1 MRTSIITMWSKK
13 LPPASLLVPF
23 FLLHLLW
30 TTTVHARE
38 EKKGPSISQTKLDN
52 PPANFFYFDD
62 SEIILIHDRDAGI
75 ILRSVDAGKEFKKV
89 DDIAEGKAWDVQP
102 HPFNPKVAYALGETT
117 EHWITN
123 DQGESWTKF
132 KTDAPPSLFKQPL
145 GFHATDSN
153 KVLLHTQ
160 ECKGIFDCEEQD
172 YYTTD
177 GFKSVKPLRK
187 NTSNCIFVHSTLR
200 SEVDEKDLEIPEDRV
215 VCVVIGRDSPYAKD
229 FRVVF
234 SDDYFKDGSKDGY
247 EPYLDGDRT
256 VKGIIKMAMVKG
268 YLVAAA
274 KAEHTAEMALYVTKD
289 AKTWHRA
296 EFPKDHKLEEDAYT
310 ILESTNYS
318 IQVDVMTTKPSNPMG
333 VLFTSNSNGTYFA
346 RNIEHTNRNRG
357 GNVDFEKIQGI
368 QGIVLVNI
376 VENWQDVARSSR
388 ANKKVKTKIS
398 FHDGR
403 NFEPITYDKK
413 ELHLHSVTDISNFF
427 GRIYS
432 SSAPGIV
439 MGVGNTGDYLRD
451 YEEGDLYV
459 SDDAGL
465 TWNLAL
471 KEAHK
476 YEFGDQGAVLMAI
489 YDEGP
494 TNEISYSIDHGKTW
508 DTAALV
514 DGDKKVR
521 AKVLTTTPDS
531 TSLKFVLLATIDRKD
546 YYVFSID
553 FEGLHERKCE
563 KDDFEDW
570 HARPESQ
577 DDPGC
582 VMGEK
587 QWYRRRKADAKCFV
601 GEKFEDPVA
610 QFDECPCTNKD
621 FECDYNYNFK
631 WDGPEHRCVPAGTMP
646 VPSGQCEKGDD
657 KYKGS
662 SGYRLIPGNKCKDG
676 VNLEQEIERD
686 CRESKK
692 APVSGKIS
700 AEITSFRGKYFME
713 HYYLERAGS
722 SSGTDQT
729 VIMRTNEK
737 EIYISRDHGKVWT
750 RELEGKEIT
759 AIYPHQY
766 FNDAVFFLTG
776 GKTVHYTTNR
786 GATFDSFTAEASPTR
801 DKVQIMGFHEDRKD
815 WLLWTGAVDC
825 SSSKNGECHSVTFYS
840 TDRGDHWETLARYVR
855 KCEFIKKEG
864 RPGGDKLEKLVY
876 CEQFEGEKLGGPLQL
891 LSSNNWF
898 GDREVKF
905 PDVIDFATMSEF
917 IIVAA
922 KDSDQKSL
930 KIDTSMDGRIF
941 ADALFPKNLE
951 VPHQTAYTV
960 LDSSTHAI
968 FLHVTVED
976 RPNFEYGSIVKSNSN
991 GTSYVLSLDGV
1002 NRNEAGFADF
1012 EKMLGLQGV
1021 ALTNVVANREH
1032 PSDNEVK
1039 KLKSMITHNDGAQW
1053 ALLPAPEKDA
1063 EGHDF
1068 ECDIENIDSCSL
1080 HLHAYTERDDP
1091 RKTFSS
1097 PSAIGLMMGVGNVGE
1112 HLTRKSD
1119 GDLFLTRDGGV
1130 TWNAVKKGNYMWE
1143 YGDQGSILVIVKEN
1157 VATKVVYYSRDEGD
1171 TWTEYQFSESEMNIF
1186 SISTVP
1192 SDNSRNFLLWGKDTH
1207 SDGKIVTVNLDFTG
1221 LTDRQCK
1228 LMLDDL
1234 NSDERDYELWTP
1246 KHPLQDDSCLFGKVA
1261 QYHRKKRDRDCYNG
1275 PKIPDPH
1282 TKKYCACTRQ
1292 DFEWYVPQSSIVTS
1306 SLQ

>member
-1 MRTSIITMWSKK
+1 MWFKR

-23 FLLHLLW
+23 FLLQLLW

-38 EKKGPSISQTKLDN
+38 DKKGPVISKTKLDN

-62 SEIILIHDRDAGI
+62 SEIILIHDREAGI
-75 ILRSVDAGKEFKKV
+75 ILRSVDAGQTWKKAE
-89 DDIAEGKAWDVQP
+89 DIDKGKAWDVQP
-102 HPFNPKVAYALGETT
+102 HPFNSKVAYVMGEAT

-123 DQGESWTKF
+123 DQGESWVKF
-132 KTDAPPSLFKQPL
+132 ETAAPPSLLQQPL
-145 GFHATDSN
+145 SFHATDSN

-160 ECKGIFDCEEQD
+160 QCRGFFDCEEKD
-172 YYTTD
+172 YYTKN
-177 GFKSVKPLRK
+177 GFKSLELLRK
-187 NTSNCIFVHSTLR
+187 NTKNCIFVHSTLR

-215 VCVVIGRDSPYAKD
+215 VCVVVGRDTPYAKD

-318 IQVDVMTTKPSNPMG
+318 IQVDVMTTRPTNPMG
-333 VLFTSNSNGTYFA
+333 VLFTSNSNGTYFT

-357 GNVDFEKIQGI
+357 GNVDFEKIQGV
-368 QGIVLVNI
+368 QGIVLVN
-376 VENWQDVARSSR
+376 VVDNWEKVSQSSQ
-388 ANKKVKTKIS
+388 ANKKIKTKIS
-398 FHDGR
+398 FDDGR
-403 NFEPITYDKK
+403 NFEPITCDKK

-432 SSAPGIV
+432 SPAPGIV
-439 MGVGNTGDYLRD
+439 MGIGNAGEYLRD

-489 YDEGP
+489 FDEGP
-494 TNEISYSIDHGKTW
+494 TQEITYSIDHGKNW
-508 DTAALV
+508 ETADL
-514 DGDKKVR
+514 GEKVR

-531 TSLKFVLLATIDRKD
+531 TSLKFVLLATVDRKD
-546 YYVFSID
+546 YYVFSVD
-553 FEGLHERKCE
+553 FTGLHENKCE
-563 KDDFEDW
+563 DDDFENW
-570 HARPESQ
+570 YTRPESKE
-577 DDPGC
+577 DPGC
-582 VMGEK
+582 VMGQR
-587 QWYRRRKADAKCFV
+587 QWYRRRKASAKCFV
-601 GEKFEDPVA
+601 SEKFEDPVA
-610 QFDECPCTNKD
+610 QFDRCECTEKD
-621 FECDYNYNFK
+621 FECDYNFK
-631 WDGPEHRCVPAGTMP
+631 RDEQSMKCVPAGTMP
-646 VPSGQCEKGDD
+646 VPHGQCKDGDD

-662 SGYRLIPGNKCKDG
+662 SGYRLIPGNKCKGG
-676 VNLEQEIERD
+676 VDLEKEEERP
-686 CRESKK
+686 CKESEK
-692 APVSGKIS
+692 APISGKIS
-700 AEITSFRGKYFME
+700 VEITPFRGKYFME

-722 SSGTDQT
+722 SSGNDQT

-737 EIYISRDHGKVWT
+737 EIYISSDHGKTWNHV
-750 RELEGKEIT
+750 LKGKEIT

-766 FNDAVFFLTG
+766 NNDAVYFLTA
-776 GKTVHYTTNR
+776 GKTVHYTVNR
-786 GATFDSFTAEASPTR
+786 GKSFGEFQAKAPPTR
-801 DKVQIMGFHEDRKD
+801 DKVQIMGFHEDKKD

-825 SSSKNGECHSVTFYS
+825 SSSKSDECHSVTFYS
-840 TDRGDHWETLARYVR
+840 EDRGDNWNTLARYVR

-864 RPGGDKLEKLVY
+864 RKGGDKLEKLIY
-876 CEQFEGEKLGGPLQL
+876 CEKFKDERLGGPLQL

-898 GDREVKF
+898 GESQVKF
-905 PDVIDFATMSEF
+905 ADVIDFATMSEF

-930 KIDTSMDGRIF
+930 KIDTSMDGIVF
-941 ADALFPKNLE
+941 ADALFPENFK
-951 VPHQTAYTV
+951 VPHRTAYTV

-976 RPNFEYGSIVKSNSN
+976 RQNFEYGSIVKSNGN

-1012 EKMLGLQGV
+1012 EKMLGLPGV
-1021 ALTNVVANREH
+1021 ALTNVVANRQH
-1032 PSDNEVK
+1032 PKDDQGK
-1039 KLKSMITHNDGAQW
+1039 KLKSMITHNDGSQW
-1053 ALLPAPEKDA
+1053 ALLPAPKKDA

-1068 ECDIENIDSCSL
+1068 KCDVDKVESCSL

-1130 TWNAVKKGNYMWE
+1130 NWHAVRKGNYMWE

-1157 VATKVVYYSRDEGD
+1157 VATKLVHYSRDEGE
-1171 TWTEYQFSESEMNIF
+1171 TWTEFQFSESDMNIF

-1192 SDNSRNFLLWGKDTH
+1192 SDTSRNFLLWGKDAH
-1207 SDGKIVTVNLDFTG
+1207 SDGKISTVNLDFTG
-1221 LTDRQCK
+1221 LTDKQCN

-1234 NSDERDYELWTP
+1234 DSKDCDYERWKP
-1246 KHPLQDDSCLFGKVA
+1246 KHPLQSDDCLFGKVSE
-1261 QYHRKKRDRDCYNG
+1261 YLRKKRDRDCYNG
-1275 PKIPDPH
+1275 PKIPDPI
-1282 TKKYCACTRQ
+1282 TARACECTRQ
-1292 DFEWYVPQSSIVTS
+1292 DFEWYVPKSIFPTTPYQKTS
-1306 SLQ
+1306 

>member
-1 MRTSIITMWSKK
+1 MWFKR

-23 FLLHLLW
+23 FLLQLLW

-38 EKKGPSISQTKLDN
+38 EKKGPVISKTKLDN

-62 SEIILIHDRDAGI
+62 SEIILIHDREAGI
-75 ILRSVDAGKEFKKV
+75 ILRSVDAGQTWKQTE
-89 DDIAEGKAWDVQP
+89 DIDKGKAWDMQP
-102 HPFNPKVAYALGETT
+102 HPFNAQVAYVLGETT

-123 DQGESWTKF
+123 DQGESWVKF
-132 KTDAPPSLFKQPL
+132 ETAAPPSLLQQPL
-145 GFHATDSN
+145 SFHATDSN

-160 ECKGIFDCEEQD
+160 QCRGFFDCEEKD
-172 YYTTD
+172 YYTKD
-177 GFKSVKPLRK
+177 GFKNLELLRK
-187 NTSNCIFVHSTLR
+187 NTKNCIFVHSTLR

-215 VCVVIGRDSPYAKD
+215 VCVVVGRNTPYAKD

-289 AKTWHRA
+289 AQTWHRA

-318 IQVDVMTTKPSNPMG
+318 IQVDVMTTRPNNPMG
-333 VLFTSNSNGTYFA
+333 VLFTSNSNGTYFT

-357 GNVDFEKIQGI
+357 GNVDFEKIQGV
-368 QGIVLVNI
+368 QGIVLVN
-376 VENWQDVARSSR
+376 VVDNWEKVSQSPQAD
-388 ANKKVKTKIS
+388 KKIKTKIS
-398 FHDGR
+398 FDDGR
-403 NFEPITYDKK
+403 NFEPITCDKK

-432 SSAPGIV
+432 SPAPGIV
-439 MGVGNTGDYLRD
+439 MGIGNGGEYLRD

-489 YDEGP
+489 FDEGP
-494 TNEISYSIDHGKTW
+494 TQEIAYSIDHGKSW
-508 DTAALV
+508 ETADLEE
-514 DGDKKVR
+514 KVR

-531 TSLKFVLLATIDRKD
+531 TSLKFVLLATVDRKD

-553 FEGLHERKCE
+553 FTGLHEKKCE
-563 KDDFEDW
+563 NDDFENW
-570 HARPESQ
+570 YTRPESK

-582 VMGEK
+582 VMGQR
-587 QWYRRRKADAKCFV
+587 QWYRRRKAAAKCFV
-601 GEKFEDPVA
+601 SEKFEDPVA
-610 QFDECPCTNKD
+610 QFDRCVCTEKD
-621 FECDYNYNFK
+621 FECDYNFK
-631 WDGPEHRCVPAGTMP
+631 RDEQSKKCVPAGTMP
-646 VPSGQCEKGDD
+646 VPHGQCKDGDE

-662 SGYRLIPGNKCKDG
+662 SGYRLIPGNKCKGG
-676 VNLEQEIERD
+676 VDLEKEEERS
-686 CRESKK
+686 CKESEK
-692 APVSGKIS
+692 APISGEIS
-700 AEITSFRGKYFME
+700 VEITPFRGKYFME

-722 SSGTDQT
+722 SSGNDQT

-737 EIYISRDHGKVWT
+737 EIYISSDHGKTWNHV
-750 RELEGKEIT
+750 LKGKEIT

-766 FNDAVFFLTG
+766 NNDAVYFLTAG
-776 GKTVHYTTNR
+776 QTVHYTVNR
-786 GATFDSFTAEASPTR
+786 GKSFGEFQAKAPPTR
-801 DKVQIMGFHEDRKD
+801 DKVQIMGFHEDKKD

-825 SSSKNGECHSVTFYS
+825 SSSKNNECHSVTFYS
-840 TDRGDHWETLARYVR
+840 EDRGDNWNTLARYVR

-864 RPGGDKLEKLVY
+864 RKGGDKLEKLIY
-876 CEQFEGEKLGGPLQL
+876 CEKFKDEQLGGPLQL

-898 GDREVKF
+898 GESQVKF

-930 KIDTSMDGRIF
+930 KIDTSMDGMVF
-941 ADALFPKNLE
+941 ADALFPENFK
-951 VPHQTAYTV
+951 VPHRTAYTV

-976 RPNFEYGSIVKSNSN
+976 RPNFEYGSIVKSNGN

-1012 EKMLGLQGV
+1012 EKMLGLPGV
-1021 ALTNVVANREH
+1021 ALTNVVANRNH
-1032 PSDNEVK
+1032 PKDDQGK
-1039 KLKSMITHNDGAQW
+1039 QLKSMITHNDGSQW
-1053 ALLPAPEKDA
+1053 ALLPAPKKDA
-1063 EGHDF
+1063 EDHDF
-1068 ECDIENIDSCSL
+1068 NCDVDKVESCSL

-1130 TWNAVKKGNYMWE
+1130 SWHAVRKGNYMWE

-1157 VATKVVYYSRDEGD
+1157 VATKLVHYSRDEGE
-1171 TWTEYQFSESEMNIF
+1171 TWTPFQFSESDMNIL

-1192 SDNSRNFLLWGKDTH
+1192 SDTSRNFLLWGKDAH
-1207 SDGKIVTVNLDFTG
+1207 SDGKISTVNLDFTG
-1221 LTDRQCK
+1221 LTDKRCNLK
-1228 LMLDDL
+1228 LDDL
-1234 NSDERDYELWTP
+1234 DSKDCDYERWKP
-1246 KHPLQDDSCLFGKVA
+1246 KHPLQSDDCLFGKVSE
-1261 QYHRKKRDRDCYNG
+1261 YLRKKRDRDCYNG
-1275 PKIPDPH
+1275 PKIPDPI
-1282 TKKYCACTRQ
+1282 KARACECTRQ
-1292 DFEWYVPQSSIVTS
+1292 DFEW
-1306 SLQ
+1306 

>member
-1 MRTSIITMWSKK
+1 MWLMKR
-13 LPPASLLVPF
+13 PPASFLVPC
-23 FLLHLLW
+23 FLLQLLW
-30 TTTVHARE
+30 ATTVHARE
-38 EKKGPSISQTKLDN
+38 ENKRPTITRHKLGN
-52 PPANFFYFDD
+52 PPSNFFYFDD
-62 SEIILIHDRDAGI
+62 SEIIIVHDRDAGI
-75 ILRSVDAGKEFKKV
+75 VLRSEDAGQHFEKV
-89 DDIAEGKAWDVQP
+89 DGIDEGKAWDVQP
-102 HPFNPKVAYALGETT
+102 HPFNNNVAYVLGEATQ
-117 EHWITN
+117 HWITN
-123 DQGESWTKF
+123 DQGKSWTKF
-132 KTDAPPSLFKQPL
+132 HTDAPPSLFSQPL
-145 GFHATDSN
+145 GFHATDSD

-160 ECKGIFDCEEQD
+160 ACKGIFDCEEMD
-172 YYTTD
+172 YFTKD
-177 GFKSVKPLRK
+177 GFKSLKPLRT
-187 NTSNCIFVHSTLR
+187 NARNCIFVHSTLR
-200 SEVDEKDLEIPEDRV
+200 SEVDEKDLEIPDDRV
-215 VCVVIGRDSPYAKD
+215 VCVVLGRDSPYAKD
-229 FRVVF
+229 YRVVF
-234 SDDYFKDGSKDGY
+234 SDDYFKDGTNDGY

-274 KAEHTAEMALYVTKD
+274 RAEHTSEMALYVTKD

-318 IQVDVMTTKPSNPMG
+318 IQVDVMTTRPSNPMG
-333 VLFTSNSNGTYFA
+333 VLFTSNSNGTYFT

-368 QGIVLVNI
+368 QGIVLVN
-376 VENWQDVARSSR
+376 VVDNWKDVARSAR
-388 ANKKVKTKIS
+388 AEKKIKTKIS

-403 NFEPITYDKK
+403 NFEPITCDKK
-413 ELHLHSVTDISNFF
+413 ELHLHSVTDVTNFF

-465 TWNLAL
+465 TWNLAR
-471 KEAHK
+471 KDAHK

-494 TNEISYSIDHGKTW
+494 TREIAYSIDHGKTW
-508 DTAALV
+508 DTADL
-514 DGDKKVR
+514 GDSVR

-531 TSLKFVLLATIDRKD
+531 TSLKFVLLATVDRKD
-546 YYVFSID
+546 YYVYSID
-553 FEGLHERKCE
+553 FNGLHERKCE
-563 KDDFEDW
+563 KDDFEEW
-570 HARPESQ
+570 YSRPESK

-582 VMGEK
+582 VMGQK
-587 QWYRRRKADAKCFV
+587 QRYRRRKADAKCFV
-601 GEKFEDPVA
+601 GEKFVDPVA
-610 QFDECPCTNKD
+610 QFDRCPCTEKD
-621 FECDYNYNFK
+621 FECDYNFK
-631 WDGPEHRCVPAGTMP
+631 WNDDSTKCVPAGAMP
-646 VPSGQCEKGDD
+646 VPHGQCKRAEDT
-657 KYKGS
+657 YKGS
-662 SGYRLIPGNKCKDG
+662 SGYRLIPGNKCKGG
-676 VNLEQEIERD
+676 VDREKEVERP
-686 CRESKK
+686 CKESEKT
-692 APVSGKIS
+692 PVSGKIS
-700 AEITSFRGKYFME
+700 SKMSEFRGKYFME

-737 EIYISRDHGKVWT
+737 EIHLSSDHGKNWKHV
-750 RELEGKEIT
+750 LEGKEIT

-766 FNDAVFFLTG
+766 NNDAVYFLTA
-776 GKTVHYTTNR
+776 GKTVHYTINR
-786 GATFDSFTAEASPTR
+786 GKTWADFQAEAPPTR
-801 DKVQIMGFHEDRKD
+801 DKVQIMGFHEDKKD

-825 SSSKNGECHSVTFYS
+825 SSSKDGECHSVTFYS
-840 TDRGDHWETLARYVR
+840 EDRGDDWKTLARYVR

-864 RPGGDKLEKLVY
+864 RKDKQEKLIY
-876 CEQFEGEKLGGPLQL
+876 CEKFKDEQLGGPLQL

-898 GDREVKF
+898 GESEVKF

-930 KIDTSMDGRIF
+930 KIDTSMDGMIF
-941 ADALFPKNLE
+941 ADALFPENFK
-951 VPHQTAYTV
+951 VPHRTAYTV

-976 RPNFEYGSIVKSNSN
+976 REDFQYGSIVKSNGN

-1012 EKMLGLQGV
+1012 EKMLGLTGV
-1021 ALTNVVANREH
+1021 ALTNVVANRDH
-1032 PSDNEVK
+1032 PIENEGK
-1039 KLKSMITHNDGAQW
+1039 QLKSMITHNDGAQW
-1053 ALLPAPEKDA
+1053 ALLPAPQKDA

-1068 ECDIENIDSCSL
+1068 TCDVKNVDRCSL

-1097 PSAIGLMMGVGNVGE
+1097 PSAVGLMMGVGNVGE
-1112 HLTRKSD
+1112 RLTRKSD

-1130 TWNAVKKGNYMWE
+1130 NWHAVKKGNYMWE

-1157 VATKVVYYSRDEGD
+1157 VATNFVYYSLDEGD
-1171 TWTEYQFSESEMNIF
+1171 TWTKYEFSTESEINVF

-1192 SDNSRNFLLWGKDTH
+1192 SDTSRNFLLWGKNAH
-1207 SDGKIVTVNLDFTG
+1207 SDGKILTVNIDFTG
-1221 LTDRQCK
+1221 LTDRQCR
-1228 LMLDDL
+1228 LMLDDMD
-1234 NSDERDYELWTP
+1234 SPDRDYELWKP
-1246 KHPLQDDSCLFGKVA
+1246 KHPLQKDDCLFGKVSE
-1261 QYHRKKRDRDCYNG
+1261 YHRKKRDRDCYNG
-1275 PKIPDPH
+1275 PKIPDPV
-1282 TKKYCACTRQ
+1282 TARKCECTRQ
-1292 DFEWYVPQSSIVTS
+1292 DFEWYVPQSTFATASCNLIS
-1306 SLQ
+1306 